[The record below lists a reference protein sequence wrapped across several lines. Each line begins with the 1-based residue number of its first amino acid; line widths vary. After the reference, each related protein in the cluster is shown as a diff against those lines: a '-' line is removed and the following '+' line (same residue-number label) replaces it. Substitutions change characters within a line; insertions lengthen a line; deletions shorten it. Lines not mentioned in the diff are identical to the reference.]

1 VYEQNPS
8 SAYTNVVDIW
18 SLGCVIY
25 QIVAKQVPFQN
36 GRDIG
41 RFCDGRISF
50 PAQPLQ
56 GKLTTDG
63 IEFLITIL
71 VASPAARP
79 TADVALQHLWLVP
92 DDDYIESFPR
102 LENEAAKEEKLSACQ
117 EPSKSIQIRPDYH
130 CEGQESVQPLGDKIQ
145 QLSREPGNQIIRAV
159 DVEGGRSPDPAR
171 YLIPAI
177 ELFLR
182 TLKPERDRSGERE
195 RSLERKASLELI
207 SNRTI
212 GESIAASTYTAV
224 GLSRPVN
231 VEKEEAI
238 YLNDR
243 GRSAYM
249 AQNFASAIDYHTKA
263 LSLFPTDP
271 TILCNRA
278 AAYYRLGD
286 YDNALPD
293 ADAAVLSGGPHLALG
308 WYWLGTTL
316 YKRGD
321 RKGSMD
327 AYQMCIKC
335 EGQNELRIWVQEW
348 LTELEAEKDNE
359 DKDYG
364 TRGHDRTITCGSRG
378 ATLPVLKRK
387 PEYHDIVPKHNDAT
401 GNIIAGIGSN
411 NVPRRGFKGGRR
423 GLLNHEM
430 TKKASNMRSI
440 PSCAACYITQVV
452 VSQSYD

>member
-1 VYEQNPS
+1 VDEQNPS

-25 QIVAKQVPFQN
+25 KIVAKQVPFQD
-36 GRDIG
+36 GRDIR
-41 RFCDGRISF
+41 RFCDERIPF

-56 GKLTTDG
+56 EKLTMDG
-63 IEFLITIL
+63 IEFLRTIL

-79 TADVALQHLWLVP
+79 TADVALQHPWLLP

-102 LENEAAKEEKLSACQ
+102 PDNKAAKEEKISARQ
-117 EPSKSIQIRPDYH
+117 ETSKSIQIKPGYH
-130 CEGQESVQPLGDKIQ
+130 CEGQRSEPLGDEIQ
-145 QLSREPGNQIIRAV
+145 QLPQEPGNQIIRAG
-159 DVEGGRSPDPAR
+159 DVEGGRSPDPAK

-195 RSLERKASLELI
+195 SSLEPRRFSPLELI

-212 GESIAASTYTAV
+212 GESIPASTYTAV
-224 GLSRPVN
+224 GLARPLNAV
-231 VEKEEAI
+231 KEEAI

-249 AQNFASAIDYHTKA
+249 AQKFASAIGYHTNA

-286 YDNALPD
+286 YNNALSD
-293 ADAAVLSGGPHLALG
+293 ANAAVLSGGPHLALG

-321 RKGSMD
+321 RKGSIG

-335 EGQNELRIWVQEW
+335 EGQNELRTWVQEW
-348 LTELEAEKDNE
+348 LTELEAEQDNE
-359 DKDYG
+359 DKDHE
-364 TRGHDRTITCGSRG
+364 TREYDRAITCVSRG
-378 ATLPVLKRK
+378 AVLRVLKRK
-387 PEYHDIVPKHNDAT
+387 PEYYDIVQKYNDAT
-401 GNIIAGIGSN
+401 ENIVARIGSN
-411 NVPRRGFKGGRR
+411 SVPRQDFKGGRP
-423 GLLNHEM
+423 GPLNREKS
-430 TKKASNMRSI
+430 KKASVVRNIR
-440 PSCAACYITQVV
+440 SCAACYIAHLE
-452 VSQSYD
+452 VS